1 MFTPPQPES
10 QNRRPA
16 ALASAI
22 AHLVFLAVLIYRPLG
37 AAFVKPSDV
46 RHGRGEAVTELIY
59 APPLELSERS
69 IVAPSPR
76 RLVKKTS
83 NPKSPTPVP
92 NPVQQPL
99 QAGTEQGT
107 LPDGPTVGFVRVPA
121 LPVVAPDVPR
131 SMLPAGVQGDIV
143 VEVTIDTQGN
153 VAQTRV
159 LQSLGPEVDGIVIA
173 ALQARHYSPAT
184 TDGVPN
190 VSRQDVHIHFPS

>member
-1 MFTPPQPES
+1 M
-10 QNRRPA
+10 
-16 ALASAI
+16 
-22 AHLVFLAVLIYRPLG
+22 
-37 AAFVKPSDV
+37 
-46 RHGRGEAVTELIY
+46 
-59 APPLELSERS
+59 
-69 IVAPSPR
+69 APSHR
-76 RLVKKTS
+76 RLLKQTS

-99 QAGTEQGT
+99 QAGSELGT

-131 SMLPAGVQGDIV
+131 SRLPAGVQGDIV